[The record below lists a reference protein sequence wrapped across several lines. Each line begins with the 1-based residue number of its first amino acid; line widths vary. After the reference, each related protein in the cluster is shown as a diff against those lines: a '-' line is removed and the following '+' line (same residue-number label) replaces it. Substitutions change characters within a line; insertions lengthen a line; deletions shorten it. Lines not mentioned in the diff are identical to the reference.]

1 MEQDNKQK
9 QNNGPS
15 QPKKKK
21 EKTPEEKEAAR
32 KKAAEKKRLKKEQ
45 ARLEEEAKKAKENN
59 IENKNENEDKKEE
72 NTEEKKEKK
81 IEDKKEDKTEDKKEE
96 KKKEEKKVE
105 KKEEKKEEEKKEK
118 KEEKKE
124 EKIIKKEKK
133 ENKKDEK
140 IKENEIKKEKKKHFF
155 SLTTFEERIEQLKD
169 PEFEKLNPK
178 NYTSGDV
185 IKLLSSNTNI
195 SYTYVNEE
203 IINALRLIIKNGINK
218 QNSNCIY
225 LLNGLKKY
233 IETLDGDTFQ
243 ILGKI
248 KSLFEE
254 IFKIIDETTLIGS
267 GLDNT
272 IFYLKEIKS
281 ILNKIPSNISFP
293 NIRDFICSKIDDFI
307 LKRINTKQI
316 ISDKTDLIN
325 ENDVILIYGKSKIF
339 RQLLT
344 KAKNKKIK
352 FKIIFVDNRQLNHIS
367 TEIEYFSKLQIPITY
382 TYLTGLY
389 NVIGKVT
396 KVFIKAK
403 AMLSNGDLQGK
414 LGTASISCIANHFKK
429 PVIAFCQYFRFWDK
443 IMLDSFQ
450 GKSINKISSFDNKDN
465 FKYDKIQLEFDVTP
479 AKDINMVI
487 CEVGNIPPTSVPF
500 LIKEYLQKGI
510 EFDISELKK
519 E

>member
-59 IENKNENEDKKEE
+59 LENKNENEDKKEE
-72 NTEEKKEKK
+72 
-81 IEDKKEDKTEDKKEE
+81 KKEDNIIEKKEDKKEE
-96 KKKEEKKVE
+96 KKEDNKIE
-105 KKEEKKEEEKKEK
+105 KKEDKKK
-118 KEEKKE
+118 EKKE
-124 EKIIKKEKK
+124 EKIIKKENKK
-133 ENKKDEK
+133 ENKKEEK
-140 IKENEIKKEKKKHFF
+140 IKETEIKKEKKKHFF
-155 SLTTFEERIEQLKD
+155 ALTSFEERIEQLKN
-169 PEFEKLNPK
+169 PEIEKLNPR

-185 IKLLSSNTNI
+185 IKLLSSNNNI

-243 ILGKI
+243 ILIKI

-254 IFKIIDETTLIGS
+254 IFKIIYDTTLIGS

-272 IFYLKEIKS
+272 IYYLREIKS
-281 ILNKIPSNISFP
+281 ILNTIPSNISFP
-293 NIRDFICSKIDDFI
+293 NIRDFICTKIDDFI

-325 ENDVILIYGKSKIF
+325 DNDVILIYGKSKIF
-339 RQLLT
+339 RNLLT

-389 NVIGKVT
+389 NVIDKVT

-450 GKSINKISSFDNKDN
+450 GKSIKKISSFDCKDN
-465 FKYDKIQLEFDVTP
+465 FKYEKIQLEFDVTP